1 MMRCLMKN
9 KQTIYYALLIGTVP
23 VYKLDS
29 NGNKIVDY
37 VDEETGETYYVE
49 TGVKMPLYSPAV
61 MFKGNIAF
69 AGADLLRQEFGISD
83 ERYEAVLVL
92 NKGQIPITETSLI
105 WFETEPTTKM
115 IDEVVYADDSTADY
129 RVLRSVPSLNN
140 DRYILAKVV
149 K

>member
-1 MMRCLMKN
+1 MRCLYKN
-9 KQTIYYALLIGTVP
+9 KQTLYYALLIGTFP
-23 VYKLDS
+23 QYKLDS
-29 NGNKIVDY
+29 EGHRVVDY

-49 TGVKMPLYSPAV
+49 TGTKIPYYSPAV
-61 MFKGNIAF
+61 EFKGNIAF

-83 ERYEAVLVL
+83 EHYEAVLVL
-92 NKGQIPITETSLI
+92 NKDEVPITETALI
-105 WFETEPTTKM
+105 WYQTTPTTK
-115 IDEVVYADDSTADY
+115 IVDNEIYADESTADY

>member
-1 MMRCLMKN
+1 MRCLLKN
-9 KQTIYYALLIGTVP
+9 KQTIYYALLLDTVP
-23 VYKLDS
+23 VYKLDK
-29 NGNKIVDY
+29 NGDKVVDY

-49 TGVKMPLYSPAV
+49 TGVKMPLYGKAV
-61 MFKGNIAF
+61 EFKGNIAF

-92 NKGQIPITETSLI
+92 NKEQIPITETSLI
-105 WFETEPTTKM
+105 WYETAPETK
-115 IDEVVYADDSTADY
+115 VVEGVEYADDATADY

>member
-1 MMRCLMKN
+1 MMRCLKKN
-9 KQTIYYALLIGTVP
+9 KQTIYYALLIDTVP

-69 AGADLLRQEFGISD
+69 AGADLLRQEYGISD

-92 NKGQIPITETSLI
+92 NEGQIPINETSLI
-105 WFETEPTTKM
+105 WYETTPGTKI
-115 IDEVVYADDSTADY
+115 IDGVEYADDSTADY
-129 RVLRSVPSLNN
+129 RVLKPVPSINN
-140 DRYILAKVV
+140 DRYILGKVV

>member
-1 MMRCLMKN
+1 MRCLLIN
-9 KQTIYYALLIGTVP
+9 KQKLYYALLQGTIP
-23 VYKLDS
+23 QYKLDK

-49 TGVKMPLYSPAV
+49 TGTKIPVYSPAV
-61 MFKGNIAF
+61 EFKGNIAF

-83 ERYEAVLVL
+83 ENYEAVLVL

-105 WFETEPTTKM
+105 WFQTAPTTKTV
-115 IDEVVYADDSTADY
+115 DETEYADDSTADY
-129 RVLRSVPSLNN
+129 RILRVIPSLNN

>member
-1 MMRCLMKN
+1 MRCLLKN
-9 KQTIYYALLIGTVP
+9 KQTIYYALLLDTVP
-23 VYKLDS
+23 VYKLDK

-37 VDEETGETYYVE
+37 VDEETGKTYYVE
-49 TGVKMPLYSPAV
+49 TGVNKPLYSPAV
-61 MFKGNIAF
+61 KFKGNIAF
-69 AGADLLRQEFGISD
+69 AGADLLRQEYGISD

-92 NKGQIPITETSLI
+92 NKDQIPITETSLI
-105 WFETEPTTKM
+105 WYETPPSTKVV
-115 IDEVVYADDSTADY
+115 DGVVYADDSTADY

>member
-9 KQTIYYALLIGTVP
+9 KQTIYYSLLIGNVP
-23 VYKLDS
+23 VYKLDKD
-29 NGNKIVDY
+29 GKKIVDY

-92 NKGQIPITETSLI
+92 NKDQIPITETSLI
-105 WFETEPTTKM
+105 WFETAPTTKM
-115 IDEVVYADDSTADY
+115 VNGETYADDSTADY

>member
-1 MMRCLMKN
+1 
-9 KQTIYYALLIGTVP
+9 
-23 VYKLDS
+23 
-29 NGNKIVDY
+29 
-37 VDEETGETYYVE
+37 
-49 TGVKMPLYSPAV
+49 MPLYSPAV

-105 WFETEPTTKM
+105 WFETKPGTKI
-115 IDEVVYADDSTADY
+115 IDEQTYADDATADY

>member
-1 MMRCLMKN
+1 MRCLYRN
-9 KQTIYYALLIGTVP
+9 KQTIFYALLLGTTP
-23 VYKLDS
+23 QYKLDE

-37 VDEETGETYYVE
+37 VDPETGETYYVE
-49 TGVKMPLYSPAV
+49 TGTDDPLYSEPKE
-61 MFKGNIAF
+61 FKGNIAF

-83 ERYEAVLVL
+83 EHYEAVLVL
-92 NKGQIPITETSLI
+92 NKDEIPITDTSLI
-105 WFETEPTTKM
+105 WYQTHPKTKI
-115 IDEVVYADDSTADY
+115 IDDEIYADDSTADY

>member
-1 MMRCLMKN
+1 MKN
-9 KQTIYYALLIGTVP
+9 KQTIYYALLVATIP
-23 VYKLDS
+23 VYKRDKD
-29 NGNKIVDY
+29 GNKIVDY
-37 VDEETGETYYVE
+37 VDEETGEVFYVE
-49 TGVKMPLYSPAV
+49 TGTKMPLYSPAV
-61 MFKGNIAF
+61 KFKGNIAF

-105 WFETEPTTKM
+105 WFETAPQTK
-115 IDEVVYADDSTADY
+115 IVDDIEYADDATADY

>member
-1 MMRCLMKN
+1 MRCLLKN

-23 VYKLDS
+23 VYKLDK
-29 NGNKIVDY
+29 NGNKIVDHI
-37 VDEETGETYYVE
+37 DEKTGEPVYVK
-49 TGVKMPLYSPAV
+49 TGTKRSLYSTPV
-61 MFKGNIAF
+61 EFKGNIAF

-92 NKGQIPITETSLI
+92 NKNEIPIKDTSLI
-105 WFETEPTTKM
+105 WFETSPKTKTV
-115 IDEVVYADDSTADY
+115 DGQEYADDATADY

-140 DRYILAKVV
+140 DRFILAKVV